1 MSNLRY
7 AKVSQKSYIY
17 HVMLSSFAMSSLYV
31 NVVQEI
37 QKINEISVTLYLL
50 YNIYFF
56 FFTIQMIFL
65 YPTLCFYVHSPV
77 RWILILCR
85 HIASG
90 EGQPP
95 PPFSATGIFIEF
107 WRNLPSLF
115 IYRACKNYR
124 KINTINNTG

>member
-37 QKINEISVTLYLL
+37 QKINEFSVTLYLL
-50 YNIYFF
+50 YNIYFL
-56 FFTIQMIFL
+56 IFLLLL

-90 EGQPP
+90 EGQA
-95 PPFSATGIFIEF
+95 PPFPQQVFFIEF

-115 IYRACKNYR
+115 IYRPCKNYR

>member
-37 QKINEISVTLYLL
+37 QKINEFSVTLYLL
-50 YNIYFF
+50 YNIYFL
-56 FFTIQMIFL
+56 IFLLLL

-95 PPFSATGIFIEF
+95 SLFFATGIFIEF